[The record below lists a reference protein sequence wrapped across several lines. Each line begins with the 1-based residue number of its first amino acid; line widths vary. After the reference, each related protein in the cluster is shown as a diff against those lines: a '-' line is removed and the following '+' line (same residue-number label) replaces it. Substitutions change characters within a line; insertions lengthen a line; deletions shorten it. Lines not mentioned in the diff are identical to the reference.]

1 MRMIPSVPRTILKSI
16 VNIVGLRTQG
26 LRCTDQTTEQSKLM
40 EGKDNM
46 KTRSLRGGVLIATTL
61 LLAACGQSEVS
72 YKADVQPI
80 LKQYCLECHAE
91 GGKGT
96 EKSGLLMTSYESLM
110 KGTKFGSIVKPGDS
124 LSSVMI
130 MLVEGRAD
138 PSIKMPHGKES
149 IPKEKIDV
157 LRKWVAQGA
166 KNN

>member
-1 MRMIPSVPRTILKSI
+1 MIPSVPSSILQSI
-16 VNIVGLRTQG
+16 VNIDGLRTQR
-26 LRCTDQTTEQSKLM
+26 LPCTDQITEKSQWMKG
-40 EGKDNM
+40 EDNM
-46 KTRSLRGGVLIATTL
+46 KTGSLRCGVLIATTL
-61 LLAACGQSEVS
+61 LLASCGQREVS

-110 KGTKFGSIVKPGDS
+110 KGTKFGSIIKPGDS

-157 LRKWVAQGA
+157 LKKWVAQGA

>member
-1 MRMIPSVPRTILKSI
+1 
-16 VNIVGLRTQG
+16 
-26 LRCTDQTTEQSKLM
+26 M
-40 EGKDNM
+40 EGEENM
-46 KTRSLRGGVLIATTL
+46 KTGLLRGGVLIATTL
-61 LLAACGQSEVS
+61 VLAACGQREVS

-80 LKQYCLECHAE
+80 LKQYCLECHTE

-96 EKSGLLMTSYESLM
+96 EKSGLDMTSYESLM
-110 KGTKFGSIVKPGDS
+110 KGTKFGSIIKPGDS

-149 IPKEKIDV
+149 IPKEKID
-157 LRKWVAQGA
+157 LLKKWVAQGA